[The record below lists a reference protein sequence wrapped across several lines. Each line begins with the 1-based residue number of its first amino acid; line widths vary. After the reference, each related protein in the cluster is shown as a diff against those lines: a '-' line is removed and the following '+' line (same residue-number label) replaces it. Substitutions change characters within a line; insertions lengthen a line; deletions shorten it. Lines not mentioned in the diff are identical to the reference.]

1 MRTILAILLVAFSGV
16 AMAGDISPLKASETG
31 RYDEIARR
39 PNPENYVILFIPAL
53 IAILLSVERKNGGP
67 LNQAQVEA
75 VRDTAS
81 VVVSPL
87 HAAQAVEDKRGYRD
101 LDPRE
106 VWKEWQVAR
115 KELQE

>member
-1 MRTILAILLVAFSGV
+1 MSGNV
-16 AMAGDISPLKASETG
+16 EPLKASETG
-31 RYDEIARR
+31 SYAEIAPR

-53 IAILLSVERKNGGP
+53 VAILLSVERKSGGP
-67 LNQAQVEA
+67 LSQAQVEA

-81 VVVSPL
+81 VVVSPP
-87 HAAQAVEDKRGYRD
+87 HAVKSVEEKRGYRD

-106 VWKEWQVAR
+106 VWQEWQMAR